1 MRRLGNARIRTKI
14 SGGFGIVVVI
24 GLAVAVSGVWQ
35 LANIGKEVDRL
46 ASVSDNVTRNLKA
59 SRISEAMRRLALAYK
74 TNADGA
80 IAKEF
85 RADQLRASELLA
97 AASKASLSSE
107 QRGANDLASARVGEV
122 GTAFDELTQMGAQ
135 IRKDRDRL
143 FNAGDELSSQVDKL
157 TVAARATLD
166 VNLVGRTQDVEA
178 ASLGVRVANWQFLA
192 TNDPQQA
199 AAFRLAI
206 GKTILTLQA
215 LNKTFAGDKLKDE
228 AGSVKAALDAY
239 AAAFSDLVK
248 EMQEAD
254 RLYDATMLPKFQEI
268 GALTATAQASF
279 DGELRM
285 TRREAETSIAS
296 TTTVQGALAIASLLV
311 GALLAFVLG
320 RGIAKP
326 VVGMTAAMSRLAAG
340 DKNVD
345 ILGRN
350 GKDEIAEMARAVEVF
365 KVSMVQAE
373 RLAGEQQAAHAQ
385 REARQRAMEG
395 YIAAFD
401 GSVRTLL
408 DMLGS
413 ASNELRATAE
423 TMTATAEETSRQS
436 VAVAGTS
443 EETST
448 NVQTAAS
455 ATEEMASSI
464 AEIGRQVGQS
474 TAIAE
479 QAVQEA
485 SRTNATVRGLAQSAQ
500 KIGQVIQLIQDIA
513 SQTNL
518 LALNATIEAARA
530 GEAGKGF
537 AVVASEVKSLATQ
550 TAKATEEIAGQVNA
564 IQASTKEAV
573 DAIAAIDGTIGRMSE
588 IATAIAAAIEQQ
600 SATTQEITRNTQE
613 AAKGTRDVSETIAG
627 VNRAANETG
636 AAAGQVL
643 SSSVELG
650 RQAETLRSEVDR
662 FLAQIRA
669 A

>member
-1 MRRLGNARIRTKI
+1 MRRVGKARIRTKI

-74 TNADGA
+74 TNADEA

-122 GTAFDELTQMGAQ
+122 GAAFDELTQMGAQ

-143 FNAGDELSSQVDKL
+143 FGAGDELSSQVDKL

-296 TTTVQGALAIASLLV
+296 TTTVQAALAIASLLV

-340 DKNVD
+340 DKSVD
-345 ILGRN
+345 IPGRN
-350 GKDEIAEMARAVEVF
+350 GKDEIAEMAHAVEVF

-395 YIAAFD
+395 YIATFD

-443 EETST
+443 QETST